1 MQNYTTE
8 LVKGLFNGNAESVE
22 VNINQLLAKYV
33 SIRDFATNAP
43 KENYYHGFMNGLL
56 VNGSATIKE
65 QNSNMESGDG
75 YADLK
80 LSAKNGTMVVIE
92 LKQISDENASRTIS
106 AEKAIKQIIDK
117 RYVASEIENPDI
129 KKIYAFG
136 ICFCR
141 KECSVVIKQLK

>member
-8 LVKGLFNGNAESVE
+8 LVKGLFSGNAESVE
-22 VNINQLLAKYV
+22 ENINHLLKKYV

-65 QNSNMESGDG
+65 QISNMESGDG

-80 LSAKNGTMVVIE
+80 LSAKSGTMVVIE
-92 LKQISDENASRTIS
+92 LKQNSDEN
-106 AEKAIKQIIDK
+106 AIKQIIEK
-117 RYVASEIENPDI
+117 KYAESEMENPDI

-141 KECSVVIKQLK
+141 KECSVVMKQLK

>member
-1 MQNYTTE
+1 MSMSYVFQILKY
-8 LVKGLFNGNAESVE
+8 VS
-22 VNINQLLAKYV
+22 LLKKYV

-65 QNSNMESGDG
+65 QISNMESGDG

-80 LSAKNGTMVVIE
+80 LSAKSGTMVVIE
-92 LKQISDENASRTIS
+92 LKQNSDENDSRTIS
-106 AEKAIKQIIDK
+106 AEKAIKQIIEK
-117 RYVASEIENPDI
+117 KYAESEMENPDI

-141 KECSVVIKQLK
+141 KECSVVMKQLK